1 MSSPICELAIAGAF
15 ECGNAIL
22 KFISPN
28 DVGLTGGHQCG
39 FYLPKSAWQLFAR
52 FGPRKG
58 RNDEGTVRVRWQ
70 GDLTTTESRVKWY
83 GKGTR
88 SEYRLTR
95 FGRDFPF
102 LAEECVGDLL
112 VLIPRSLDEFT
123 AFVLETDEDVEQ
135 LLGTLGVAIHET
147 WGVFRAGEPEVESPD
162 ACVERKFREFVAP
175 LSAFPTGE
183 VISSATRQALFD
195 CIRTLAKAGPDEK
208 LLRFVDDEYRLFRMI
223 ERQLLQKEIVRPFKD
238 VDDFLRTARSI
249 GNRRMA
255 RAGRSLE
262 NHVHHILTEAGV
274 PHSMRPRI
282 DGRPD
287 VVIPGE
293 AEYKDPRFP
302 LERLV
307 VMGVKTTCKDRWRQV
322 VREGKRV
329 PTKHLL
335 TLQQG
340 ISSAQIQEMFEAD
353 VRLVVPASLHSKYP
367 KEARSSLLTL
377 DEFIADVQV
386 ALAA

>member
-1 MSSPICELAIAGAF
+1 MSSPICELAIGGAL

-58 RNDEGTVRVRWQ
+58 RNDESTVRVRWQ
-70 GDLTTTESRVKWY
+70 GDLTTTDSRVKWY

-123 AFVLETDEDVEQ
+123 AYVLETDEDVEL

-147 WGVFRAGEPEVESPD
+147 WGVFRAGEAEVESPD
-162 ACVERKFREFVAP
+162 ACVERKFREFTAP
-175 LSAFPTGE
+175 LETFPTGDA
-183 VISSATRQALFD
+183 ISAAARQALFD
-195 CIRTLAKAGPDEK
+195 CIRTLPKASPDVK
-208 LLRFVDDEYRLFRMI
+208 LMRFMDDEFRLFRMI
-223 ERQLLQKEIVRPFKD
+223 ERQILQKDVVRAFKD
-238 VDDFLRTARSI
+238 IDDFMRTARSI
-249 GNRRMA
+249 GNRRMT

-262 NHVHHILTEAGV
+262 NHVDYILTEAEI
-274 PHSMRPRI
+274 PHKMRPKI

-293 AEYKDPRFP
+293 KEYYDPDFP
-302 LERLV
+302 TERLV
-307 VMGVKTTCKDRWRQV
+307 IVGAKMTCRDRWRQV

-340 ISSAQIQEMFEAD
+340 ISSAQVQEMFEAD
-353 VRLVVPASLHSKYP
+353 IRLVVPASLHSMYP
-367 KEARSSLLTL
+367 KETRTSLLTVDAFL
-377 DEFIADVQV
+377 ADVRSV
-386 ALAA
+386 LAA